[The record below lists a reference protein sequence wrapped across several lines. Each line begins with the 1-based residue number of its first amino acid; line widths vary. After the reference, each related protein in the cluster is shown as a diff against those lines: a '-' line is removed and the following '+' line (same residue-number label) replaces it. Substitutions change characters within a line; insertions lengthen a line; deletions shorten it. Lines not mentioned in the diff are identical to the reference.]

1 MDLRFWDKWALFRGT
16 GNWDNITHR
25 GLGTWMQYLSFPSRE
40 RSTLI
45 LSWSSVLLNTFY
57 RTARWKCFWARLLV
71 GKWQTVV
78 PVRADA
84 VSTECTVKTHRHKA
98 AAVVQCYRVFSIRW
112 NTMPLPQALRKIDAR
127 RKCEE
132 FSASLRAVASKG
144 GTYHGKLWKLRCGWW
159 WLPCASGANDSIAQL
174 LGASVVR
181 IVIFIFITTAA
192 HRAP

>member
-1 MDLRFWDKWALFRGT
+1 MNAISFLPIALEINLNPAVIQR
-16 GNWDNITHR
+16 IVE
-25 GLGTWMQYLSFPSRE
+25 Y
-40 RSTLI
+40 I
-45 LSWSSVLLNTFY
+45 LSDNKMKVFLGPTFGGKMTNGCVCT
-57 RTARWKCFWARLLV
+57 RRRRFERLHSED
-71 GKWQTVV
+71 
-78 PVRADA
+78 PH
-84 VSTECTVKTHRHKA
+84 THNP